1 MKEANYQETKKFLS
15 YAVTIL
21 ISTVAGALGTFYV
34 FNAHVTTY
42 LDNRQSEIIEKTVS
56 EVNITEL
63 DSLKISLSKVYH
75 SVVVIEGYNRNSL
88 VSSGSGFVYK
98 VDDSYGY
105 ILTNNHVVESSSNIK
120 VTNIDGVE
128 TAAEILGTD
137 IYMDIAVLRI
147 NKSAVLQIA
156 TIGNS
161 SIVEIGDT
169 VFTIGAPGGIDYIGT
184 VTKGIIS
191 GLNREVAVKLSNG
204 DNYIM
209 DVIQTD
215 AAINPGNS
223 GGPLVNINGE
233 VIGINSLKIIE
244 SSVEGMGFALP
255 IEEVM
260 LYVSRLEAGQTIDRP
275 SIGLELLDI
284 TDRYKLRQAQISI
297 DPNINHGA
305 VIYSVMPNSPADVSG
320 LKAGDVILYVNG
332 IKVSDATHFRYL
344 LYKNSVGDTINI
356 KYNRS
361 GIEGTVR
368 VRLTK

>member
-1 MKEANYQETKKFLS
+1 MNETNYQDSKKFLS

-34 FNAHVTTY
+34 FNSHVTTY
-42 LDNRQSEIIEKTVS
+42 LDNRQTEIIEKTIS
-56 EVNITEL
+56 EVNITES
-63 DSLKISLSKVYH
+63 DSLKISLSKVYQ
-75 SVVVIEGYNRNSL
+75 SVVVIEGYNRGSL
-88 VSSGSGFVYK
+88 VSSGSGFIYK
-98 VDDSYGY
+98 VDEKYGY
-105 ILTNNHVVESSSNIK
+105 ILTNNHVVESCSSIK
-120 VTNIDGVE
+120 VTNIEGVE
-128 TAAEILGTD
+128 TEASILGTD
-137 IYMDIAVLRI
+137 IYMDLAVLRVD
-147 NKSAVLQIA
+147 KSTVLQVA

-161 SIVEIGDT
+161 NIIEIGDT

-191 GLNREVAVKLSNG
+191 GLNREVTVKLSNG

-255 IEEVM
+255 MEEVL

-284 TDRYKLRQAQISI
+284 NDRYRLRQAQINI
-297 DPNINHGA
+297 DPNIKHGA
-305 VIYSVMPNSPADVSG
+305 VIYHVIPNSPAELSG
-320 LKAGDVILYVNG
+320 LKQGDVILSVNG
-332 IKVSDATHFRYL
+332 TNVSDVTHFRYL
-344 LYKNSVGDTINI
+344 LYKNSVGDTISI

-361 GIEGTVR
+361 GKEYA
-368 VRLTK
+368 TKVKLAK